1 MHPPIPA
8 IAALLCV
15 LAAGCS
21 PAGSP
26 EDERDAVATPAPTP
40 TTTDAA
46 ARFHCEPGTQVTLDA
61 DGGGRVVL
69 PGGQVVELS
78 RIAGSGPTVYSGAS
92 LYLRIEGDRAWLSQ
106 GDGSN
111 ELACTLG

>member
-1 MHPPIPA
+1 MHPPITA

-26 EDERDAVATPAPTP
+26 EDERDPVATPAPTP
-40 TTTDAA
+40 TTADAA

-111 ELACTLG
+111 ELACTLA